1 MAQTLLIILGHT
13 PYDGSDTAWNALRLV
28 GQLHKDGV
36 TVRLFLMNDAVDL
49 ARESI
54 KPPEGYF
61 DLVRIVK
68 DLIVAG
74 VSVRVCGTCQGRCGI
89 AKGESY
95 YQGANKSSMVELSAW
110 VRSSDHVLT
119 F

>member
-1 MAQTLLIILGHT
+1 MPQAILIILGNP
-13 PYDGSDTAWNALRLV
+13 PYDGTDAAWNALRLV

-54 KPPEGYF
+54 KPPDGYF
-61 DLVRIVK
+61 DLVQIVK
-68 DLIVAG
+68 ELISAG
-74 VSVRVCGTCQGRCGI
+74 IAVRVCSTCQGRCGI
-89 AKGESY
+89 ARGEPY
-95 YQGANKSSMVELSAW
+95 YKGANKSSMVELSEW
-110 VRSSDHVLT
+110 VRTSDQVLT

>member
-1 MAQTLLIILGHT
+1 MSQIVLIIMGNP
-13 PYDGSDTAWNALRLV
+13 PYDGSDASWNALRLA

-36 TVRLFLMNDAVDL
+36 SVRLFLVNDAVDL

-54 KPPEGYF
+54 KPPEGSF

-68 DLIVAG
+68 DLIAAG
-74 VSVRVCGTCQGRCGI
+74 VAVRVCGTCQGRCGI
-89 AKGESY
+89 GKGEPY
-95 YQGANKSSMVELSAW
+95 YPGANKSSMAELSEW
-110 VRSSDHVLT
+110 VRTSDQVLT

>member
-1 MAQTLLIILGHT
+1 MGHA
-13 PYDGSDTAWNALRLV
+13 PYDGTDAAWNALRLA

-68 DLIVAG
+68 DFISTGVA
-74 VSVRVCGTCQGRCGI
+74 VRVCGTCQGRCGLS
-89 AKGESY
+89 KGEPY
-95 YQGANKSSMVELSAW
+95 YSGANKSSMMELYEW
-110 VRSSDHVLT
+110 VRTSDQVLT

>member
-1 MAQTLLIILGHT
+1 MPQAILIILGNP
-13 PYDGSDTAWNALRLV
+13 PYGGTDAAWNALRLV

-54 KPPEGYF
+54 KPPDGYF

-68 DLIVAG
+68 ELIAAG
-74 VSVRVCGTCQGRCGI
+74 IAVRVCGTCQGRCGT
-89 AKGESY
+89 ARGEPY
-95 YQGANKSSMVELSAW
+95 YQGANKSSMVELSEW
-110 VRSSDHVLT
+110 VRTSDQVLT

>member
-61 DLVRIVK
+61 DLVRMVK

-89 AKGESY
+89 AKGEVY
-95 YQGANKSSMVELSAW
+95 YPGANKSSMVELSEW
-110 VRSSDHVLT
+110 VRTSDHVLT